1 MTDFDQALDAR
12 IQTEILDRC
21 TLCGKCAA
29 VCPMPEP
36 AGLDA
41 ETDEAGAKLVSG
53 IIDLL
58 NGGEA
63 GTDSL
68 EWAEVCTGSG
78 YCIEACPEAVNPRFM
93 LAMARLKTRQRQGAE
108 TTRTNGRKSFGTM
121 SGAVRAISRLQLPPD
136 VLARINP
143 ASAKVTSGERAPEVV
158 YYTGCNMLRT
168 PHIGLLCLEVL
179 DAMDVPYEVM
189 GGPGHCCGIFQF
201 REGDTA
207 TAEKIS
213 GRTMDA
219 FAETRAPEVLAWCP
233 SCVVQ
238 FGELNF
244 PTFEQTRGAPAP
256 FEMLAFYIWL
266 AGRLDDLKPL
276 MTRPVNRRIALVER
290 PGIPGA
296 RDAAIRIAKAIP
308 GVEYVPLPDV
318 QRVSITSN
326 YLTLLPDFKEKL
338 LQEEFEACVEAD
350 VDTLATI
357 FHPCHRETCHLG
369 EGRPFEI
376 VNLME
381 LIGESMGIAVEDIF
395 KKLKIMGDIDAI
407 IADCADMIEE
417 HRMDVDALRAHLEA
431 EIIHANPFA
440 GVFSKD

>member
-1 MTDFDQALDAR
+1 MTSFDQAIDDR
-12 IQTEILDRC
+12 IQEEILDRC
-21 TLCGKCAA
+21 TLCGKCAE

-41 ETDEAGAKLVSG
+41 SSAEAGAGIVSG
-53 IIDLL
+53 VIDLL
-58 NGGEA
+58 RGGDGSED
-63 GTDSL
+63 GR

-78 YCIEACPEAVNPRFM
+78 FCIEACPESVNPRFM
-93 LAMARLKTRQRQGAE
+93 LAMARLAARRQQGEEKMRA
-108 TTRTNGRKSFGTM
+108 NGRSSFGTM
-121 SGAVRAISRLQLPPD
+121 SNAVRALSRLQLPQDVLSRIHPASSKQGTRTDAPD
-136 VLARINP
+136 VI
-143 ASAKVTSGERAPEVV
+143 

-179 DAMDVPYEVM
+179 DAMGVTYEVM

-207 TAEKIS
+207 TSEKIA
-213 GRTMDA
+213 GGTIEHFARTGA
-219 FAETRAPEVLAWCP
+219 SEVLAWCP

-238 FGELNF
+238 YGEIAL
-244 PTFEQTRGAPAP
+244 PTFEKSRQEQVP
-256 FEMLAFYIWL
+256 FDMLAFYVWL

-276 MTRPVNRRIALVER
+276 MKTPVNRRIALVER

-296 RDAAIRIAKAIP
+296 RDAAIEIAMAIP

-318 QRVSITSN
+318 QRAAISSN

-338 LQEEFEACVEAD
+338 FHDEFDACVEAG

-369 EGRPFEI
+369 EDKPFEI

-381 LIGESMGIAVEDIF
+381 LVGESMGIHVPDLF
-395 KKLKIMGDIDAI
+395 KKLKIMGDIDRI
-407 IADCADMIEE
+407 IADSADMIAE
-417 HRMDVDALRAHLEA
+417 HNLNVDALRQHLEA
-431 EIIHANPFA
+431 EVIHANPFA
-440 GVFSKD
+440 GVFSKE

>member
-1 MTDFDQALDAR
+1 MTTFDEALDVR
-12 IQTEILDRC
+12 LHEEILNRC

-41 ETDEAGAKLVSG
+41 ATEAAGAKIVSG
-53 IIDLL
+53 VIDLL
-58 NGGEA
+58 QGGE
-63 GTDSL
+63 GTSEAR

-78 YCIEACPEAVNPRFM
+78 FCIEACPEAVNPRFM
-93 LAMARLKTRQRQGAE
+93 LAMARLAARREAGAE
-108 TTRTNGRKSFGTM
+108 ETRANGRASFGTM
-121 SGAVRAISRLQLPPD
+121 SGAVRAISRLQLPRE

-143 ASAKVTSGERAPEVV
+143 ASAKAGVSQDAPEVV

-168 PHIGLLCLEVL
+168 PHIGLLCLEIL
-179 DAMDVPYEVM
+179 DAMGVTYEVM

-201 REGDTA
+201 REGDTETSA
-207 TAEKIS
+207 RIAGGTIES
-213 GRTMDA
+213 
-219 FAETRAPEVLAWCP
+219 FAETKAPEVLAWCP

-238 FGELNF
+238 FGEVAL
-244 PTFEQTRGAPAP
+244 PTFAKQESGPAP
-256 FEMLAFYIWL
+256 FDMVAFYVWL

-276 MTRPVNRRIALVER
+276 MTRPQNRRVALVER

-296 RDAAIRIAKAIP
+296 RDAAVAIAKAIP
-308 GVEYVPLPDV
+308 GVEYVALPDV
-318 QRVSITSN
+318 QRAAITSN

-338 LQEEFEACVEAD
+338 LAEEFEACVAAD

-381 LIGESMGIAVEDIF
+381 LVGASMGIEVEDLF
-395 KKLKIMGDIDAI
+395 KKLKIMGDIDKIVAE
-407 IADCADMIEE
+407 CADMIDE
-417 HRMDVDALRAHLEA
+417 HKLDVDALRAHLEA
-431 EIIHANPFA
+431 EVIHANPFA